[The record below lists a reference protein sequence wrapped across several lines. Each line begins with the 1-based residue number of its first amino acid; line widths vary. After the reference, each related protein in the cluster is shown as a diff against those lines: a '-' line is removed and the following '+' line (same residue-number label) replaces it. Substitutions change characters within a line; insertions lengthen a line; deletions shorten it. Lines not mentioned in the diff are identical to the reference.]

1 MLTGPGVAEMVW
13 QAAGG
18 DMAELAGKIA
28 VVTGAGQGLG
38 AAVARL
44 FAAEGAALHLI
55 DLRAEPLLGLVAD
68 LRDGGATATAHVL
81 DITDSR
87 ALRGVIAA
95 VGPID
100 ILVNNAAIQPPTLS
114 ILEETDSNW
123 DRTIAVNLT
132 AQQVASAAAAQ
143 VMVSQGR
150 GRIVHVT
157 SVQGFVS
164 SGRCGSYNAAKAG
177 LIGLTKSMAV
187 ELGPHGIAVNAVAP
201 GFMRTPMSMVDGV
214 DETDSPEF
222 RAWYVERG
230 RIPLRRA
237 GLPEEVAQSVMFLAS
252 DRAQYLTGQVLIV
265 DGGLTATF

>member
-1 MLTGPGVAEMVW
+1 
-13 QAAGG
+13 
-18 DMAELAGKIA
+18 MAELSGKIA
-28 VVTGAGQGLG
+28 VVTGAAQGLG

-44 FAAEGAALHLI
+44 FATEGASLHLI
-55 DLRAEPLLGLVAD
+55 DLNAAGLASLVGE
-68 LRDGGATATAHVL
+68 LRGAGATARGHVL
-81 DITDSR
+81 DITDHA

-95 VGPID
+95 VAAEGRLD
-100 ILVNNAAIQPPTLS
+100 ILINNAAIQPPTLS

-123 DRTIAVNLT
+123 HRTLAVNLT
-132 AQQVASAAAAQ
+132 AQQVASAAAAHA
-143 VMVSQGR
+143 MVAQGG

-201 GFMRTPMSMVDGV
+201 GFMKTPMSVVDGA
-214 DETDSPEF
+214 DETESEAF

-252 DRAQYLTGQVLIV
+252 DRAQYLTGQVLVV